1 MFKSVLRGILFLL
14 CVFISSTQTLGQ
26 WAIPWQMRGEKTLDH
41 LVNANEWGRA
51 DGLQGTL
58 SANVAPSVD
67 SYIDQKWNNS
77 SFLLFDNEKLMEGYL
92 ARYDLRANT
101 LAIKYRN
108 GIRLLEVKKIKSII
122 WLDSLTH
129 APRYFV
135 NAKDYKDESTPLAGL
150 LEVLV
155 DGQMPLF
162 AQSYLE
168 EKEIGFFASFL
179 SLFEKGEREKK
190 YELKKMFYTGNGNVL
205 TKITSE
211 RDLLLSF
218 GDFYWEMEEY
228 IEKNKLDITMQS
240 GLQKVFEHYNTKF
253 ERLPDY

>member
-1 MFKSVLRGILFLL
+1 MFNSVLKRGLFLL
-14 CVFISSTQTLGQ
+14 CISIFSTQCLGQ
-26 WAIPWQMRGEKTLDH
+26 WAIPWQIRGEKTLDH
-41 LVNANEWGRA
+41 LVNANEFVRA
-51 DGLQGTL
+51 DVLLGTL
-58 SANVAPSVD
+58 TVNVSPSVD
-67 SYIDQKWNNS
+67 SYIDQKWNNC
-77 SFLLFDNEKLMEGYL
+77 SFLLFDSEKLMEGYL

-101 LAIKYRN
+101 LAVKSKN
-108 GIRLLEVKKIKSII
+108 GIRLIEVKKIKSII

-135 NAKDYKDESTPLAGL
+135 NAKDYKEENIQLTGL

-155 DGQMPLF
+155 DGQMPLL
-162 AQSYLE
+162 AQSYLA
-168 EKEIGFFASFL
+168 EKEVGFFVSFL

-190 YELKKMFYTGNGNVL
+190 YEQKKMFYTGNGNAL
-205 TKITSE
+205 SKITSE
-211 RDLLLSF
+211 KELLLSF

-228 IEKNKLDITMQS
+228 IEKNKLDISMQA

>member
-1 MFKSVLRGILFLL
+1 M
-14 CVFISSTQTLGQ
+14 
-26 WAIPWQMRGEKTLDH
+26 
-41 LVNANEWGRA
+41 
-51 DGLQGTL
+51 
-58 SANVAPSVD
+58 
-67 SYIDQKWNNS
+67 ID
-77 SFLLFDNEKLMEGYL
+77 
-92 ARYDLRANT
+92 A
-101 LAIKYRN
+101 
-108 GIRLLEVKKIKSII
+108 KKVKSII

-129 APRYFV
+129 TPRYFV
-135 NAKDYKDESTPLAGL
+135 NAKDYKDESSQLTGL

-168 EKEIGFFASFL
+168 EKEIGFFVSFL

-190 YELKKMFYTGNGNVL
+190 YELKKMYYAGNGNTL

-228 IEKNKLDITMQS
+228 IQKNKLDITMQS
-240 GLQKVFEHYNTKF
+240 GLQKVFELYNTKF